1 MNDATWHREKSTL
14 ILGMRRISHM
24 IKISYLKVM
33 IINRQ
38 GCLYDDARSWKRSF
52 WNALTEGFKR
62 IEVLC

>member
-1 MNDATWHREKSTL
+1 MTLPNVRKKSTL
-14 ILGMRRISHM
+14 ILGIRQISHI
-24 IKISYLKVM
+24 IKISYLKAM

-38 GCLYDDARSWKRSF
+38 GCLYDYARSWKRSF

>member
-1 MNDATWHREKSTL
+1 
-14 ILGMRRISHM
+14 M
-24 IKISYLKVM
+24 IKISYLKAM

-38 GCLYDDARSWKRSF
+38 GYLYDDARSWKRSF